1 MATSLPDAPFVLPS
15 VVFRPVRLA
24 VVCVVIAALAIGL
37 AFMAGATSFGVFFSI
52 GLALGLANALLV
64 GLSVSAITSEDHPLK
79 GKMVLNSATRLVVI
93 TAIALVI
100 AFLFRPYG
108 FGVLFGLAVFQVV
121 LVLST
126 VLPVYK
132 KLRKGDWD
140 DSVPGDESE
149 SSGHASSVG
158 PTDAE

>member
-24 VVCVVIAALAIGL
+24 VACVVISALAIGL

-52 GLALGLANALLV
+52 GLALGLVNALLV
-64 GLSVSAITSEDHPLK
+64 GLSVSAITAEDHPLK

-100 AFLFRPYG
+100 AFIFRPYG

-140 DSVPGDESE
+140 DTVPGEGPESP
-149 SSGHASSVG
+149 GHASGVG